1 MNRLELPTLP
11 VTVPTHTVSWEP
23 SAANKAPFRVV
34 GARDR
39 REALDT
45 AVTFAPIHYE
55 SGYTY
60 PLIVWLHGA
69 GQAARSLGEVM
80 PYISVR
86 NYVAVAPIAYSDA
99 PRVAASASWEQTP
112 VAIAAA
118 HQSILEAVA
127 LAERRF
133 RIHPRRIFLVGFGAG
148 GIMAMRIALQSPE
161 DFAGAATVGGPL
173 PTGHSPLRRV
183 NAIRNLPLLIAA
195 ARRSCQYPE
204 HRVCSDLRLLHSAG
218 ATVSLR
224 QYPGRDELT
233 TQMLTDLD
241 RWMMEIVGQ
250 SSAAVVR

>member
-11 VTVPTHTVSWEP
+11 VTIPTHTVSWEP
-23 SAANKAPFRVV
+23 APTNTTSFRVV
-34 GARDR
+34 GSRDR
-39 REALDT
+39 REALDA

-80 PYISVR
+80 SHISVR
-86 NYVAVAPIAYSDA
+86 NYIAVAPIAYSGAQRVDA
-99 PRVAASASWEQTP
+99 VALWDQSP

-127 LAERRF
+127 LAEQRF
-133 RIHPRRIFLVGFGAG
+133 RIHKRRIFLVGFGAG
-148 GIMAMRIALQSPE
+148 GTMAMRIALQSPE

-195 ARRSCQYPE
+195 ARRSSQYPE
-204 HRVCSDLRLLHSAG
+204 HLVCSDLRLLHSAG
-218 ATVSLR
+218 STVSLR
-224 QYPGRDELT
+224 QYPGHDDLT

-241 RWMMEIVGQ
+241 HWMMEIVGQ